1 MVDKALEIFNETSLL
16 KQAPQVV
23 LRTDALLTGRGAA
36 LSGKSI
42 EGTLSF
48 QKRK

>member
-1 MVDKALEIFNETSLL
+1 MDKALEIFNETSLL

-42 EGTLSF
+42 EGTLLF

>member
-23 LRTDALLTGRGAA
+23 LQTDASLTGRGAA
-36 LSGKSI
+36 LPGKSI